1 MADMHLRST
10 LPDEHLEERSKST
23 ITASIGLVAPM
34 TALVLELGSPF
45 EGIVK
50 VSGEPMRHAL
60 TLMNR

>member
-50 VSGEPMRHAL
+50 VSGKPMRHAL

>member
-1 MADMHLRST
+1 MAVMRLRST
-10 LPDEHLEERSKST
+10 LPDNHLEERSKST
-23 ITASIGLVAPM
+23 ITALIGLAEPM

-50 VSGEPMRHAL
+50 VSSVPMRHAL